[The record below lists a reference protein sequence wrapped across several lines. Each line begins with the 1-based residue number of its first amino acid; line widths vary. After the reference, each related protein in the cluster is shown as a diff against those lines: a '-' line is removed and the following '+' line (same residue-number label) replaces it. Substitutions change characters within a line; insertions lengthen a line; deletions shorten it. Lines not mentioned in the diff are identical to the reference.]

1 MNDKLKGSLLV
12 VGAAMIWGMVG
23 TAVRFA
29 GSVDA
34 WTIAF
39 YRCLFGA
46 LTVLV
51 IIIVSRKL
59 GEIVPKKKIGY
70 LFVLGL
76 VNAMVIAFLAL
87 SIKTSTLANAY
98 LLFYTAPVIA
108 TLMAR
113 IFLKER
119 IGKVSV
125 ISLILCMIGI
135 ASIMG
140 NGFEASM
147 WIGTVFGML
156 AGVSYASSMTVGR
169 YVKEYSG
176 LISTFWTNTISV
188 VILLLISN
196 PLTVT
201 TVSLPLLAV
210 MGIAFSGIAVFLLYE
225 GLRSIRTQNA
235 GIILMLD
242 PLTNIIMGAIIFSEI
257 PGVVTTVGG
266 AQILSAILLQIFA
279 KKN

>member
-113 IFLKER
+113 IFLKEKLKIKSTLSLTWVR
-119 IGKVSV
+119 KFAIGQNFP
-125 ISLILCMIGI
+125 MD
-135 ASIMG
+135 
-140 NGFEASM
+140 
-147 WIGTVFGML
+147 
-156 AGVSYASSMTVGR
+156 
-169 YVKEYSG
+169 
-176 LISTFWTNTISV
+176 
-188 VILLLISN
+188 
-196 PLTVT
+196 
-201 TVSLPLLAV
+201 
-210 MGIAFSGIAVFLLYE
+210 E
-225 GLRSIRTQNA
+225 GLYI
-235 GIILMLD
+235 
-242 PLTNIIMGAIIFSEI
+242 
-257 PGVVTTVGG
+257 
-266 AQILSAILLQIFA
+266 
-279 KKN
+279 

>member
-125 ISLILCMIGI
+125 ISLVLCM
-135 ASIMG
+135 
-140 NGFEASM
+140 
-147 WIGTVFGML
+147 VFGML

-266 AQILSAILLQIFA
+266 ALILSAILLQIFA